1 MRTLAM
7 TLFIPLAAAVPAS
20 RTECLKPTCR
30 PFTMPWICWLLM
42 KWLKSSPK
50 LVSSMTTCDGAEMNL
65 SLMPSEADVGE
76 LVVLA
81 TVQREDAVVDKS
93 FMPSGINDGD
103 LILDVAVER
112 DEAAMVVSVEVAVAE
127 KTSLQ
132 LVDDITGDD

>member
-1 MRTLAM
+1 MKL
-7 TLFIPLAAAVPAS
+7 LKAS
-20 RTECLKPTCR
+20 QR
-30 PFTMPWICWLLM
+30 
-42 KWLKSSPK
+42 
-50 LVSSMTTCDGAEMNL
+50 LVGSVTTFDGSKMSL

-81 TVQREDAVVDKS
+81 TVERKDAVVDKS

>member
-1 MRTLAM
+1 
-7 TLFIPLAAAVPAS
+7 
-20 RTECLKPTCR
+20 
-30 PFTMPWICWLLM
+30 MPWRRWLLV
-42 KWLKSSPK
+42 KWLKASLKPVGS
-50 LVSSMTTCDGAEMNL
+50 VITFDGAEMNW

-81 TVQREDAVVDKS
+81 TVEREDAVVDKS
-93 FMPSGINDGD
+93 IMPSGINDGD